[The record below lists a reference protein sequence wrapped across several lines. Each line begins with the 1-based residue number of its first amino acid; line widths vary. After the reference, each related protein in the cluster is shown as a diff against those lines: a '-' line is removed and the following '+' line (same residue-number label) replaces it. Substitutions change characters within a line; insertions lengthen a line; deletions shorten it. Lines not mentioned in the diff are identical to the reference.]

1 MEGNT
6 TTNLYANN
14 MYGESGKKKSKKKYI
29 IGGILL
35 AIGLLW
41 ALADALGATA
51 IASVKNG
58 HLSGWPDV
66 EIGDAFEDFFANT
79 EWESFKEDGDTI
91 VEFRGECTWYDESAD
106 AKIQFTVEDDEFEIT
121 YFRIGEDTLN
131 SIEMVA
137 VLAKIM
143 EG

>member
-41 ALADALGATA
+41 ALSDALGGTA

-91 VEFRGECTWYDESAD
+91 VEFRGECTWYDEPAD

-121 YFRIGEDTLN
+121 HFRIGGETLN